1 MMREKSPNQE
11 RMIACVELNTEKTR
25 KRLVSH
31 QPLFLCL
38 LVRKPD
44 IYLLCSVD
52 GDYTATKADYGLLQ
66 GAVHRMKGSL
76 LRIYT
81 NVTTLQISSAES
93 LREQRIRVP
102 QLIRRHTAAHLDLIR
117 DNSKV
122 HIDGD
127 IYSSKVCLF

>member
-1 MMREKSPNQE
+1 M
-11 RMIACVELNTEKTR
+11 
-25 KRLVSH
+25 
-31 QPLFLCL
+31 
-38 LVRKPD
+38 VRKPD

-102 QLIRRHTAAHLDLIR
+102 QLIRGHTAAHLDLIR

>member
-1 MMREKSPNQE
+1 M
-11 RMIACVELNTEKTR
+11 
-25 KRLVSH
+25 
-31 QPLFLCL
+31 
-38 LVRKPD
+38 VRTPD

-52 GDYTATKADYGLLQ
+52 GDYNATKADYGLLQ

-76 LRIYT
+76 LRICT

-102 QLIRRHTAAHLDLIR
+102 QLIRGHTAAHLDLIR